1 MRNDTRQQFEQYT
14 SQLASLNAVSSA
26 MVQFS
31 VEPSIQQKLETKM
44 QESVDFLGMINIVPV
59 DELKGEKVG
68 IGINGTIAS
77 RTDTSG
83 GKARVPFDP
92 TGLQNTKY
100 ECEKT
105 NYDTSIGY
113 AKLDAWAKFKDF
125 QIRIRDA
132 IVKRQGLDRIM
143 IGWNGKLAAKD
154 TDRVQFPMLQDVNIG
169 WIEHTRHDAPA
180 QVMSEGDA
188 GTGHI
193 YIYQPKSEADTK
205 EGDYGNLDAL
215 VFDLVNSKIK
225 PWYQDDTDL
234 VVICGRKLLADKYF
248 PILNETRDN
257 QNKLAGQVLVSQKQ
271 IGGLLAIR
279 VPFVPEDTLIVTRLD
294 NLSIYWQIGGRR
306 RHLEEQPS
314 LDRIVNWE
322 SSNDAYVVE
331 DYDCI
336 AVAENITLGAK
347 PAPTGG

>member
-1 MRNDTRQQFEQYT
+1 
-14 SQLASLNAVSSA
+14 
-26 MVQFS
+26 
-31 VEPSIQQKLETKM
+31 
-44 QESVDFLGMINIVPV
+44 
-59 DELKGEKVG
+59 
-68 IGINGTIAS
+68 
-77 RTDTSG
+77 
-83 GKARVPFDP
+83 
-92 TGLQNTKY
+92 
-100 ECEKT
+100 
-105 NYDTSIGY
+105 
-113 AKLDAWAKFKDF
+113 
-125 QIRIRDA
+125 
-132 IVKRQGLDRIM
+132 M

-169 WIEHTRHDAPA
+169 WIEHTRNDAPA

-193 YIYQPKSEADTK
+193 YIYQPNSEADTK

-347 PAPTGG
+347 PAPAGG

>member
-1 MRNDTRQQFEQYT
+1 
-14 SQLASLNAVSSA
+14 
-26 MVQFS
+26 
-31 VEPSIQQKLETKM
+31 
-44 QESVDFLGMINIVPV
+44 
-59 DELKGEKVG
+59 
-68 IGINGTIAS
+68 
-77 RTDTSG
+77 
-83 GKARVPFDP
+83 
-92 TGLQNTKY
+92 
-100 ECEKT
+100 
-105 NYDTSIGY
+105 
-113 AKLDAWAKFKDF
+113 
-125 QIRIRDA
+125 
-132 IVKRQGLDRIM
+132 M

-193 YIYQPKSEADTK
+193 YIHQPNSEADTK

-347 PAPTGG
+347 PAPAGG